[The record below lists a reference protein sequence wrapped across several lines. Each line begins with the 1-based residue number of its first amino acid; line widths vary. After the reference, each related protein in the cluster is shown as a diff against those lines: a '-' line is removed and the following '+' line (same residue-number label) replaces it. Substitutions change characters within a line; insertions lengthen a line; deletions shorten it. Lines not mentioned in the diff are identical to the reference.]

1 VAVIVSRLAISETS
15 QIGKGNIT
23 ASEMNNTILPLTFPE
38 CGVPDWIGKEAKVL
52 FVSRLTPM
60 APNLEGTKSCELRCS
75 SRGSPN
81 SRRIRKQGGH
91 VSCVVR
97 LALHPALLNRD
108 EKKYLFQP
116 FSPHRE
122 TNSALPPT
130 TRPRPS
136 SSALAISGLR
146 SAYSGRKC
154 SPRDECDGFRRR
166 WVEMG

>member
-1 VAVIVSRLAISETS
+1 
-15 QIGKGNIT
+15 
-23 ASEMNNTILPLTFPE
+23 MNNTILPLTLPE

-60 APNLEGTKSCELRCS
+60 TPNLEGTKSCELRCSSRASPNSRLIRKEGRMACHFGCS

-108 EKKYLFQP
+108 EKKYPFQP

-122 TNSALPPT
+122 TNSALPLT
-130 TRPRPS
+130 TRPRPRPS